1 MRLLHSCKRGDKKGG
16 AGRKSSKLLNLAKR
30 LEAALYKSAQSRKA
44 YTTLHQNPSKLR
56 LRVRELAR
64 ESAMKR
70 AILSAA
76 TPEAAAAVAAN
87 AGATV
92 EEQAKIKEQH
102 RRILR
107 QRNRLMLLRHAARC
121 TIPAGSCPTTNYC
134 GSARKLWQH
143 VLDCKGGQ
151 CDVAHCIESRQVL
164 AHYRQCRDAH
174 CLVCGPVRR
183 AAMRSKEEEQ
193 ERMRGPCTGYRKPGL
208 LESLKFSELEIHIN
222 ECKTENMGTVL
233 GLLLRRTMENK
244 KNKGLFNAPVD
255 AVALGIPHYRDVIKA
270 PMDLGTVRHKLERL
284 AYARPGEFADDVAL
298 VFDNAMAFNPATHPI
313 HICAAE
319 LKKAFVDEYD
329 KALVRLDPAHKSRA
343 QLAAERRILERQQRG
358 GKGGGSATGKGGKG
372 KKYRSS
378 YDESSRRQRGILAPR
393 KNGVCTL
400 CQNEKCVSCPMCE
413 CGCRTFEA
421 PSLHCRGT
429 CGSRVFRNSSFYAL
443 PSTNYFVWC
452 QSCYDNMRRGKE
464 LTIGNRTITKQM
476 LIKKKNNGLYGE
488 PWVCCDMCNEWMH
501 QICGLYNPRAEAKY
515 ADGRFVCPICR
526 HKVLKDEKEEKE
538 RKIKMEEAEKESGS
552 VEEIAALL
560 DASGGGNGDGG
571 GATPNASPSP
581 SPNNSAAGPSP
592 TAGTPRP
599 DPKSEVAAGAAG
611 RPPKIKTE
619 LEGAGAAPPPQTP
632 KTEQAATTKLL
643 MGERPPGAIELP
655 TCALSLLLQ
664 DSVDDMLKQERR
676 EESERAGVPLESV
689 ETAENICIRVVSSVD
704 KIVKLFPHVAAR
716 TIYPAEL
723 TYRSK
728 AILMF
733 QRGEDDID
741 VCLFAMYVQEYGHDC
756 IDPNKRFS
764 YIAYLDSVNYLKPR
778 KLRTKIYHELL
789 LAYLESVKSRG
800 FSTVFIWACPP
811 PHKRDDYILHCHPE
825 TQRMPSADRL
835 RQWYHEMI
843 DIAIERSII
852 VESTTLY
859 EEYLEHHHPLRIRR
873 RIAYIKKERAARER
887 KRKLREQA
895 ASGGGKKAGGAAGS
909 PPKRPSRR
917 SSVRETTPNADP
929 GPRLT
934 RAQRKRMRAEPAPSP
949 APAPAAPA
957 PSFAEPRSS
966 RRLRGG
972 ANGESGLVSLD
983 APASVGGVAG
993 AAAGAGSVA
1002 PATKSDLEVLEELE
1016 PGVSRPL
1023 PPQLLPYFEG
1033 DFWPWEG
1040 EQVLKN
1046 LIKEDIKR
1054 AQDEEEKRFF
1064 ESSDGTRRPRKTR
1077 RKVSTLAAGGGAG
1090 SAIDMTKPL
1099 QKIGDSTVVGGASA
1113 DGPAA
1118 AGDTGKDALDESTVA
1133 ALPAAKQE
1141 LETQR
1146 LMRKLANM
1154 MEHMKPDFLVCKLK
1168 HTCSRCNHYI
1178 LNGPRYFCRT
1188 CESVGKPF
1196 NLCEGCHAAEAKRA
1210 ESGEACV
1217 SLHRNHTT
1225 KMRTDAELQLGSKKH
1240 ERRAYSDKNKNLVVE
1255 LNDIVIEHKKKNRE
1269 AAAPKAPAPKAD
1281 TPAGRVVAGAKEVE
1295 AIARQAKL
1303 RANKKRAKKRAEARQ
1318 AGGADATGASL
1329 GPNGY
1334 HSGGGA
1340 TSALKRANLENIIRV
1355 MSVGHDGEEEDPG
1368 EVDEDEQERRAAI
1381 PPHRLEKAEEAT
1393 KEDTVDSDE
1402 KMDCPILNSRLA
1414 LLGVCQGNRYQFDQK
1429 RRAKHSSMMLLYH
1442 LHNPKVPLY
1451 VHTCNECQKDILGD
1465 CRYNCKTCPDFDLCA
1480 RCYRD
1485 VHHIHALKRIP
1496 VDVSGTGTE
1505 DQEERKQRSLALFLD
1520 SLVHTTSCRGCSRPE
1535 CKKMRELLD
1544 HREKCRR
1551 RASGGCD
1558 TCQRILCLLQ
1568 IHARRCKNEDCK
1580 VLYCNVLKKRIA
1592 QSNARKKKKAKADAP
1607 PSTSGSAN
1615 TSTVAEKEKERPEGT
1630 GVAV

>member
-1 MRLLHSCKRGDKKGG
+1 MFQYFGG
-16 AGRKSSKLLNLAKR
+16 AGGAWHCWDVLVPSFNNPPDAS
-30 LEAALYKSAQSRKA
+30 AL
-44 YTTLHQNPSKLR
+44 PFGGLR
-56 LRVRELAR
+56 LTWAHRGDAHLACAQVVVNTNVLCDPAA
-64 ESAMKR
+64 SADPAR
-70 AILSAA
+70 AQLSG
-76 TPEAAAAVAAN
+76 V
-87 AGATV
+87 
-92 EEQAKIKEQH
+92 Q
-102 RRILR
+102 
-107 QRNRLMLLRHAARC
+107 ARC
-121 TIPAGSCPTTNYC
+121 TWNLVVRTAST
-134 GSARKLWQH
+134 A
-143 VLDCKGGQ
+143 
-151 CDVAHCIESRQVL
+151 
-164 AHYRQCRDAH
+164 
-174 CLVCGPVRR
+174 VCG
-183 AAMRSKEEEQ
+183 
-193 ERMRGPCTGYRKPGL
+193 
-208 LESLKFSELEIHIN
+208 
-222 ECKTENMGTVL
+222 
-233 GLLLRRTMENK
+233 
-244 KNKGLFNAPVD
+244 
-255 AVALGIPHYRDVIKA
+255 
-270 PMDLGTVRHKLERL
+270 
-284 AYARPGEFADDVAL
+284 
-298 VFDNAMAFNPATHPI
+298 
-313 HICAAE
+313 
-319 LKKAFVDEYD
+319 
-329 KALVRLDPAHKSRA
+329 
-343 QLAAERRILERQQRG
+343 
-358 GKGGGSATGKGGKG
+358 
-372 KKYRSS
+372 
-378 YDESSRRQRGILAPR
+378 
-393 KNGVCTL
+393 
-400 CQNEKCVSCPMCE
+400 
-413 CGCRTFEA
+413 
-421 PSLHCRGT
+421 
-429 CGSRVFRNSSFYAL
+429 
-443 PSTNYFVWC
+443 
-452 QSCYDNMRRGKE
+452 
-464 LTIGNRTITKQM
+464 
-476 LIKKKNNGLYGE
+476 
-488 PWVCCDMCNEWMH
+488 
-501 QICGLYNPRAEAKY
+501 
-515 ADGRFVCPICR
+515 
-526 HKVLKDEKEEKE
+526 
-538 RKIKMEEAEKESGS
+538 
-552 VEEIAALL
+552 
-560 DASGGGNGDGG
+560 
-571 GATPNASPSP
+571 
-581 SPNNSAAGPSP
+581 
-592 TAGTPRP
+592 
-599 DPKSEVAAGAAG
+599 
-611 RPPKIKTE
+611 
-619 LEGAGAAPPPQTP
+619 
-632 KTEQAATTKLL
+632 
-643 MGERPPGAIELP
+643 
-655 TCALSLLLQ
+655 
-664 DSVDDMLKQERR
+664 
-676 EESERAGVPLESV
+676 
-689 ETAENICIRVVSSVD
+689 
-704 KIVKLFPHVAAR
+704 
-716 TIYPAEL
+716 
-723 TYRSK
+723 
-728 AILMF
+728 
-733 QRGEDDID
+733 
-741 VCLFAMYVQEYGHDC
+741 
-756 IDPNKRFS
+756 
-764 YIAYLDSVNYLKPR
+764 
-778 KLRTKIYHELL
+778 
-789 LAYLESVKSRG
+789 
-800 FSTVFIWACPP
+800 
-811 PHKRDDYILHCHPE
+811 
-825 TQRMPSADRL
+825 
-835 RQWYHEMI
+835 
-843 DIAIERSII
+843 
-852 VESTTLY
+852 
-859 EEYLEHHHPLRIRR
+859 
-873 RIAYIKKERAARER
+873 
-887 KRKLREQA
+887 
-895 ASGGGKKAGGAAGS
+895 AGGAEAAVGAG
-909 PPKRPSRR
+909 
-917 SSVRETTPNADP
+917 
-929 GPRLT
+929 
-934 RAQRKRMRAEPAPSP
+934 
-949 APAPAAPA
+949 PAARPHALPESPTLVRTKSNGFLQGGLSRSGKTRFFLGIQYATAERWKPPRAVVSAPQDPA
-957 PSFAEPRSS
+957 TR
-966 RRLRGG
+966 
-972 ANGESGLVSLD
+972 GLVRGDPQNATMFGPSCWQQ
-983 APASVGGVAG
+983 GGVAAYPQSEHCLNLNVFAPVVPPPRKDSG
-993 AAAGAGSVA
+993 VPRGHPVLFWIHGGCYDYGTANQRIGNGTNLVERFGDVVVVSINYRLSAFGFLGSDALRGNDLTESTGNYGLLDQREAMRWVQNNIAAFGGDPTRVMIFGQSAGAGSVA

-1077 RKVSTLAAGGGAG
+1077 RKVSTLAAGVGAG

-1355 MSVGHDGEEEDPG
+1355 MSVGHDGEEEAAAGEEEEDAG

-1615 TSTVAEKEKERPEGT
+1615 TSTSGSANTSTAAEKEKERPEGT